1 MSFYYVN
8 PGLVDLFNYFVDK
21 NSVEQIN
28 SNIHNLECGVA
39 CTSSSAFGYFFN
51 ESVSSIS
58 GCFSLYVSS
67 STPKNDIF
75 KLCFYNLSDKN
86 ALLGEPTFTIKGYP
100 NGSILNDTYFPLSFV
115 VGQNNVYISNDSDKC
130 PKVLSLNKIWFR
142 ISINSSNVA
151 TFQLRI
157 NDNSIYSYTLDF
169 NSSVLG
175 NTMLFSL
182 NDASVSNVLLSSSY
196 NEVNVYQDIINISPT
211 ISASDMLIIDDT
223 YTAYHND
230 QKTVFNIHMNDSM
243 SASSPVY
250 GAIIVNDKKNLSDN
264 SVFSLDQLNY
274 STFSSV
280 YSASSYTE
288 YTIPDTGGV
297 VSFVSKNYSN
307 DNRAHGM
314 YKFTLGLSQG
324 TVSSVSQGGE

>member
-8 PGLVDLFNYFVDK
+8 PGFVDLFNYFVDK

-28 SNIHNLECGVA
+28 SNIHNSECGVA

-75 KLCFYNLSDKN
+75 KLCFYNLNNENS
-86 ALLGEPTFTIKGYP
+86 LLGEPTFTIKGYP
-100 NGSILNDTYFPLSFV
+100 NGSILNNTYFPLSFV
-115 VGQNNVYISNDSDKC
+115 VGQNNVYISNDYDKC

-142 ISINSSNVA
+142 ISVNLSNVA

-157 NDNSIYSYTLDF
+157 NDNPVYSYTLDF

-182 NDASVSNVLLSSSY
+182 NDASVSSILLSSSY

-211 ISASDMLIIDDT
+211 ISESDMLIVDDT
-223 YTAYHND
+223 YIAYHNG
-230 QKTVFNIHMNDSM
+230 QKTVFDIYVHDSM
-243 SASSPVY
+243 SSSSPIY
-250 GAIIVNDKKNLSDN
+250 GAIIVNDKKNLSNN
-264 SVFSLDQLNY
+264 SVFSLDQLNFSTVSSRY
-274 STFSSV
+274 SI
-280 YSASSYTE
+280 SSYSE
-288 YTIPDTGGV
+288 YEIPNTGDII
-297 VSFVSKNYSN
+297 SFVSKNYNN
-307 DNRAHGM
+307 DNYAHGM

-324 TVSSVSQGGE
+324 SISSINQGGE